1 EAPARG
7 FRPPHRF
14 AVPSPRFAGGD
25 RIAGDPRLI
34 DGDGAG
40 LVASM
45 SELPPETPAIGEV
58 RANNR
63 FDVERLRAW
72 LASRLDGFDGPVS
85 ISQFTRGASNPTFL
99 IGAGERRYVLRKK
112 PPGQLLASAHQVDR
126 EFRVMKA
133 LGGIGFPVPAMRL
146 LCEDESVIGQAFYV
160 MDFLDGRIFRDARM
174 PGVAAHERAALYDD
188 LNATLARLHQV
199 DWNAIGLADYG
210 RPGNY
215 FERQIGRWTRQYR
228 GAQTED
234 IADMEHLITALPARI
249 PADDTVTIVHGDYR
263 PENVMFHPIEPRV
276 IAVLDW
282 ELSTLGHPLADLA
295 YNCILYH
302 SVSESWGSLV
312 GVDFASSLIPT
323 QTQYTE
329 AYCRRTG
336 RSGVEDFDFYLAFSL
351 FRLASIGQ
359 GVFKRNL
366 DGIGNA
372 DPPPDN
378 LGTHQLARTAR
389 DILEQ

>member
-1 EAPARG
+1 
-7 FRPPHRF
+7 
-14 AVPSPRFAGGD
+14 
-25 RIAGDPRLI
+25 
-34 DGDGAG
+34 
-40 LVASM
+40 M
-45 SELPPETPAIGEV
+45 SEQPISAAPDQPSVGEV

-63 FDVERLRAW
+63 FDPERLRAW
-72 LASRLDGFDGPVS
+72 LAPRIDGLGGALE

-99 IGAGERRYVLRKK
+99 ITAGERRLVLRKK
-112 PPGQLLASAHQVDR
+112 PPGELLASAHQVDR

-133 LGGIGFPVPAMRL
+133 LGATGFPVPVMRV

-160 MDFLDGRIFRDARM
+160 MDFMEGRIFRDARM
-174 PGVAAHERAALYDD
+174 PGLAPSERAALYDD
-188 LNATLARLHQV
+188 LNATLARLHGV
-199 DWNAIGLADYG
+199 DWRAAGLEDYG

-234 IADMEHLITALPARI
+234 IEDIEVLIAALPGRI
-249 PADDTVTIVHGDYR
+249 PADDTVTIAHGDYR
-263 PENVMFHPIEPRV
+263 PENVMFHLIEPRV

-302 SVSESWGSLV
+302 SVSESWGT
-312 GVDFASSLIPT
+312 FAGLDLAAAGIPSESE
-323 QTQYTE
+323 YVA
-329 AYCRRTG
+329 AYCARTG
-336 RSGVEDFDFYLAFSL
+336 RAGVEDFDFYLAFSL

-372 DPPPDN
+372 DATPDN
-378 LGTHQLARTAR
+378 IGTRQLARAAR
-389 DILEQ
+389 EVLER

>member
-1 EAPARG
+1 MSEPAR
-7 FRPPHRF
+7 PDQP
-14 AVPSPRFAGGD
+14 
-25 RIAGDPRLI
+25 
-34 DGDGAG
+34 
-40 LVASM
+40 
-45 SELPPETPAIGEV
+45 TIGEV

-63 FDVERLRAW
+63 FDPERLRAW
-72 LASRLDGFDGPVS
+72 LAPRLEDVSGPLE

-99 IGAGERRYVLRKK
+99 VTAGDRRLVLRKK
-112 PPGQLLASAHQVDR
+112 PPGELLASAHQVDR

-133 LGGIGFPVPAMRL
+133 LGETGFPVPRMRV

-160 MDFLDGRIFRDARM
+160 MDFMEGRIFRDARM
-174 PGVAAHERAALYDD
+174 PGVSKEERAALYDD

-199 DWNAIGLADYG
+199 DWQAAGLADYG

-234 IADMEHLITALPARI
+234 IEDMERLIEDLPRRM
-249 PADDTVTIVHGDYR
+249 PADDETTIVHGDYR
-263 PENVMFHPIEPRV
+263 PENVMFHLTEPRV
-276 IAVLDW
+276 AAVLDW

-302 SVSESWGSLV
+302 SESESWGTLV
-312 GVDFASSLIPT
+312 DVDLAASGIPT
-323 QTQYTE
+323 KLEYID
-329 AYCRRTG
+329 AYCARTG
-336 RSGVEDFDFYLAFSL
+336 RNGVDDFDFYLAFSL

-372 DPPPDN
+372 DAAPDN
-378 LGTHQLARTAR
+378 IGVKVLARTAR
-389 DILEQ
+389 RVLER